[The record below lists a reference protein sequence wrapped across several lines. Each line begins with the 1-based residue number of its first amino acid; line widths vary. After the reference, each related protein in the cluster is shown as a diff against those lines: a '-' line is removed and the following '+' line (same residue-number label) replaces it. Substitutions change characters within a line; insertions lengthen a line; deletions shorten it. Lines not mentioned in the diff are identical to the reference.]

1 MNYYVQ
7 IEKMSVGYDGKP
19 LIRDI
24 EIGLEKGKILTL
36 IGPNGAGKSTI
47 LKSIAKQLHLIGGA
61 VYLGGRS
68 LEQMSGQEIS
78 GEMAIVMTEKLRTE
92 LMTCEDVV
100 ATGRYPYTGRFG
112 ILTKKDYEMV
122 EEAIRLVHVEPF
134 RNQDFTKI
142 SDGQRQR
149 VMLARAICQEP
160 EIILMDEPTSFL
172 DVKYKLEFLS
182 ILQKLQRKKQL
193 TVIMSLHELDLA
205 RRVSDKILCIKGD
218 YVERFGNPEEIF
230 FKDYIRSLFGIETGS
245 FDEESGNMELERPKG
260 KPDIFVIGGGGTG
273 KDIYRRLQR
282 EHIPFIAGIL
292 YENDGEYPVAKA
304 LAAETLTAEAFEPIP
319 EDTLEEAK
327 RKLDG
332 CRKLIC
338 CRQRFGT
345 MEQANEALFSYA
357 KAQGKEIEMGETI
370 WQK

>member
-1 MNYYVQ
+1 
-7 IEKMSVGYDGKP
+7 MSVGYDGKP

-282 EHIPFIAGIL
+282 EQIPFIAGIL